1 MSAVSQWGWRG
12 WMNSDLSKA
21 QWDAGKQLHTLP
33 LPQGAEQRLSLL
45 TEGRE
50 ENRGTLKRHLDC

>member
-1 MSAVSQWGWRG
+1 
-12 WMNSDLSKA
+12 MNSDLPKV
-21 QWDAGKQLHTLP
+21 QCDAGKQLHTLP
-33 LPQGAEQRLSLL
+33 LPQGAEQKLSLL